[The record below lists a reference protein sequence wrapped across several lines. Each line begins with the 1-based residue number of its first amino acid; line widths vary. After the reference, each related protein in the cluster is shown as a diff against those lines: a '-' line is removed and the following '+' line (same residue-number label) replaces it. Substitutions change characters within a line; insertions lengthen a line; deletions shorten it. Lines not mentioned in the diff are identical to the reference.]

1 MHVGVERSSL
11 VPVGEEIAPFANAF
25 LRRGLGVNQDHQG
38 HRVLLDPWDHQDP
51 LDFQERK
58 G

>member
-1 MHVGVERSSL
+1 MHMGVERSLL
-11 VPVGEEIAPFANAF
+11 VSVEEEIALFASAF
-25 LRRGLGVNQDHQG
+25 LKRDLGVNPDHQG

-51 LDFQERK
+51 LGSQERK